1 MASGAGDAPVSLK
14 DYYDL
19 EELVFA
25 VYRHAVRGFVDDMLV
40 RLRFTGVETLRVSNG
55 YHDRLAR
62 LPDILEAA
70 TWSWNEVAVAEI
82 APSALPGLHQFAVYF
97 DHRNDGDGSR

>member
-1 MASGAGDAPVSLK
+1 MSLK

-19 EELVFA
+19 EESILTQVKVDHLQMDLELVFT

-40 RLRFTGVETLRVSNG
+40 RLRFTGVETLRVSNE

-62 LPDILEAA
+62 LPDILEA
-70 TWSWNEVAVAEI
+70 
-82 APSALPGLHQFAVYF
+82 
-97 DHRNDGDGSR
+97 